1 MAQTSTSQPVH
12 PAIVFEVD
20 LSLNATES
28 IGPNTNVSNPHMLH
42 PGGFPDSTLTA
53 ALRSA
58 HLEGVTHI
66 DDGDLDMDGDGISE
80 GDIMIR
86 GQKGHGELSHGDKFT
101 LYGKAAIDFRALYA
115 DGYGLADRAWVTE
128 FSYNGVEIV

>member
-42 PGGFPDSTLTA
+42 PGGFPDNTLTA

-80 GDIMIR
+80 GDIMN
-86 GQKGHGELSHGDKFT
+86 
-101 LYGKAAIDFRALYA
+101 IDASVKMV
-115 DGYGLADRAWVTE
+115 GYGNATSTTCLKIAD
-128 FSYNGVEIV
+128 

>member
-53 ALRSA
+53 ELRSA

-66 DDGDLDMDGDGISE
+66 DDGDHAG